1 MQNERRSKG
10 YTFSTVPSCV
20 YSEIV
25 KLNVVEFKPKPL
37 VSEDTKAKH
46 KDRTPDKQGS
56 IDHQFTNYYL
66 NIAHHEQHQQQQE
79 HQKPQQ
85 QQYNHHQKQ
94 HPQMQ

>member
-1 MQNERRSKG
+1 MQNEGRSKG
-10 YTFSTVPSCV
+10 QTFSTVPSYV

-56 IDHQFTNYYL
+56 TDHQFTNYYL
-66 NIAHHEQHQQQQE
+66 NIAHHYEQQQE
-79 HQKPQQ
+79 LQRHQQE
-85 QQYNHHQKQ
+85 H
-94 HPQMQ
+94 

>member
-10 YTFSTVPSCV
+10 YTFSTVPSYV
-20 YSEIV
+20 YLEIV

-46 KDRTPDKQGS
+46 KDCTPDKQGS

-66 NIAHHEQHQQQQE
+66 NIAHHEQQQELQHHQQE
-79 HQKPQQ
+79 H
-85 QQYNHHQKQ
+85 
-94 HPQMQ
+94 